1 MRTMSERTRERRVY
15 IASGNQHKVDE
26 IAEILSDVVGA
37 QMWGINALGYEP
49 PEENGET
56 FEENALIKAR
66 HLWSVGLGATIADDS
81 GLEIDALDGAPGVHS
96 ARYAGDH
103 DDEANNALVLER
115 LADVP
120 DEQRTARFVSAI
132 AFVDEAGTEKVV
144 RGTVE
149 GRIAHAPRGE
159 NGFGYDPI
167 FRPAGERRSSAEL
180 RPEEKNLVSHRTLAF
195 TALAPAIAER
205 ARAGEQS

>member
-1 MRTMSERTRERRVY
+1 MSDRTRERRVY

-26 IAEILSDVVGA
+26 IADILSDVVGA

-49 PEENGET
+49 PEEDGDT

-81 GLEIDALDGAPGVHS
+81 GLEIDALGGAPGVHS

-167 FRPAGERRSSAEL
+167 FLPDETPGRTMAEL
-180 RPEEKNLVSHRTLAF
+180 TPGEKNAISHRGN
-195 TALAPAIAER
+195 ALAEMRTEIER
-205 ARAGEQS
+205 SREV

>member
-1 MRTMSERTRERRVY
+1 MSERTRERRVY

-81 GLEIDALDGAPGVHS
+81 GIEIDALDGAPGVHS

-103 DDEANNALVLER
+103 NDAANNALVLER
-115 LADVP
+115 LAGVP

-132 AFVDEAGTEKVV
+132 AFVDEEGVQKVV

-167 FRPAGERRSSAEL
+167 FLPDETPGKTMAEL
-180 RPEEKNLVSHRTLAF
+180 TPDEKSAISHRGN
-195 TALAPAIAER
+195 ALVKMKAEIER
-205 ARAGEQS
+205 PGEP

>member
-1 MRTMSERTRERRVY
+1 MSERTRERRVY

-167 FRPAGERRSSAEL
+167 FLPDETPGRTMAEL
-180 RPEEKNLVSHRTLAF
+180 TPGEKNAISHRGN
-195 TALAPAIAER
+195 ALAEMRTEIER
-205 ARAGEQS
+205 SREV